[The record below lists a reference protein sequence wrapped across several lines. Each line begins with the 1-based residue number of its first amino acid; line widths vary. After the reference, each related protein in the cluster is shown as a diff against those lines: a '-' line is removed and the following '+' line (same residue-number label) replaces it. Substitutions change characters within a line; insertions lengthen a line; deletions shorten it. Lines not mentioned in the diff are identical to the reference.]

1 MPLHAPSS
9 ASQTRPKVESR
20 NVRDPQAGYT
30 LLELLV
36 VLAILGLLVG
46 FVAPQVMGLLGN
58 SKQKVTEQSIVRL
71 KTVLDM
77 YRLDSGTY
85 PTTEQGLAALLRQPA
100 GLVRWSGP
108 YLDTQD
114 LPLDPW
120 GRPFQYRNPSQRP
133 GRPYDLYSLGADGT
147 PGGEGEAADVI
158 NP

>member
-1 MPLHAPSS
+1 MPLRASSS
-9 ASQTRPKVESR
+9 ASQTLPQAESR
-20 NVRDPQAGYT
+20 NARGPQAGYT

-46 FVAPQVMGLLGN
+46 LVAPQVMGLLGN
-58 SKQKVTEQSIVRL
+58 SKQKVAEQSIIRL

-85 PTTEQGLAALLRQPA
+85 PTTEQGLAALIRQPA
-100 GLVRWSGP
+100 GAARWSGP

>member
-1 MPLHAPSS
+1 MPLQATSGAPQ
-9 ASQTRPKVESR
+9 AESR
-20 NVRDPQAGYT
+20 TARQRQAGYT

-46 FVAPQVMGLLGN
+46 LVAPQVMGLLGS
-58 SKQKVTEQSIVRL
+58 SKQKVAEQSIARL

-77 YRLDSGTY
+77 YRLDSGVY
-85 PTTEQGLAALLRQPA
+85 PTTEQGLGALIRPPA
-100 GLVRWSGP
+100 GIARWSGP
-108 YLDTQD
+108 YLDSQD

-133 GRPYDLYSLGADGT
+133 GRPYDLYSLGSDGT
-147 PGGEGEAADVI
+147 PGGEGEAADVL